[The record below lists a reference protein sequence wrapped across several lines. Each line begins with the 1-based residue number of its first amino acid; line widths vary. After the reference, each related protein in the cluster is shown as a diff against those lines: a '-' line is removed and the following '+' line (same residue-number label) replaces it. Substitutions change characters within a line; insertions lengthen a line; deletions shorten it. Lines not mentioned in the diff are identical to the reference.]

1 MTHLKVYE
9 KYFEKLVIAL
19 PMDDVQFI
27 ARLTTN
33 HLLPSNADDHIK
45 SLPTKSDKAYHLLKN
60 IVKSSLDID
69 QTAEFTNLIATMEKC
84 GYAHIERLANEM
96 KSDLQIEL
104 KGNFI
109 LTGYIAKCLRSA

>member
-9 KYFEKLVIAL
+9 KYFEKLVTVL
-19 PMDDVQFI
+19 PMDDVRFI

-33 HLLPSNADDHIK
+33 HLLPSGVDDYIK
-45 SLPTKSDKAYHLLKN
+45 SLPTKSDKTDYLLKN

-84 GYAHIERLANEM
+84 GYPHIERLANEM
-96 KSDLQIEL
+96 KSNL
-104 KGNFI
+104 
-109 LTGYIAKCLRSA
+109 